1 MKKKYIHPMTEAVGF
16 MPEQHLLLGSVELV
30 DDPNKGVKTG
40 DEWSKKKHPIWGDGA
55 L

>member
-1 MKKKYIHPMTEAVGF
+1 MTEQVIATSPLDVN
-16 MPEQHLLLGSVELV
+16 

>member
-16 MPEQHLLLGSVELV
+16 MPEQHLLTNSFEV
-30 DDPNKGVKTG
+30 DDNTEKGVSIG